1 LAVLNG
7 PLIGAN
13 NASAEMLGFCYLSPT
28 IHNGVRIG
36 IMFINMKGEQYR
48 PPEQEEWKREVVEDV
63 ERIMRIPE
71 SILRSGPVYEVQTK
85 LGETLKCE
93 TFELNLEAA
102 NHIVGTRFTSLFISK
117 LFPGQIRASSIIRVV
132 KKGEGYASPIEEAF
146 QRQLQAFADK
156 VGKPI
161 VWEISNDNL
170 DKLKDYQSGTD
181 VDEDVLQ
188 KMEQEQERWQT
199 LYGKGG
205 KLGIEKGKK
214 TFTPSG
220 A

>member
-1 LAVLNG
+1 
-7 PLIGAN
+7 
-13 NASAEMLGFCYLSPT
+13 
-28 IHNGVRIG
+28 
-36 IMFINMKGEQYR
+36 MKGEQYR

-93 TFELNLEAA
+93 TFELNLEEAIAAGIQEIKNPHIGHERLYLVAKDAA